1 MRHFV
6 KWFGRSNALST
17 SGYRLN
23 EVNGMKIFPIHDV
36 ASDYLNSTLDE
47 GTPLP
52 VRQLLSRRSR
62 SGTQDQVVVLWRD
75 FDEFSSNAKAT
86 SYDANVR
93 WLASRPWVRLVT
105 AGQIVAGQIQY
116 PRQDNGQLVGT
127 WGTVDQG
134 TGRDLRLTAKDW
146 VDWATNENY
155 DNWFNKL
162 KVRTFTAGSAFGQVG
177 VDGHADAAW
186 NAAKTATPGHLQDV
200 ARAVIGG
207 AMFQTAFYLPNAGQA
222 NDLSKFSTGDYINP
236 ASLENQSLAS
246 FARNTQGQARFAK
259 VYARVEQWN
268 ASAGA
273 ATHEAVEEDVD
284 LDGQSEYLLFNRRV
298 FAVFE
303 ARGGRMTAAWMRD
316 PTDGKV
322 WQVAGNFASYGNT
335 DTEDEGASNETAF
348 RTSCFKDWSAISGS
362 ASSST
367 GVNADYNVAA
377 APDGSKGWTFT
388 SGGVSKTIT
397 LPDAANGRLAAR
409 YTLSGPDKLRV
420 RFGLSPNLL
429 DLLLRGQEGL
439 TTEVVEGT
447 RVSVAN
453 AGGSEV
459 VRAWVEGPQIN
470 AAAVDTAATTTVQR
484 RNQAQTHQVEVEMT
498 GAGPHLFTLGFDD
511 GSDAPAVTDGIPDT
525 WWNEYNVPADE
536 RVAAADRDGDDV
548 TNMQEYVLGSDPNDV
563 SSGFPSL
570 GVLSTGDT
578 FRVSFP
584 TMAGRR
590 YTVMASSSLT
600 GGLWTAVTNLAGGQ
614 SNPVTGDGTT
624 QTVTETGLG
633 TTGARFYRVLVELGG
648 SSDPAGTGSE
658 ARTPTGGVLPRYLPN
673 KLWLQTPRESV
684 NTTGCYGQE
693 KPTKKNQPRKPSK
706 KSPRKKW

>member
-75 FDEFSSNAKAT
+75 FDEFSSDAKAT

-134 TGRDLRLTAKDW
+134 TGRDLRQTAKDW
-146 VDWATNENY
+146 VDWATRENY

-162 KVRTFTAGSAFGQVG
+162 KTQTFTADSAFGRVG
-177 VDGHADAAW
+177 VDGHANAAW
-186 NAAKTATPGHLQDV
+186 NAAKTATSGHLQDV

-236 ASLENQSLAS
+236 ASLENQSLAP

-268 ASAGA
+268 ASAA
-273 ATHEAVEEDVD
+273 AGTHEAVQEDVD
-284 LDGQSEYLLFNRRV
+284 LDGQNEYLLFNSRV

-303 ARGGRMTAAWMRD
+303 KKGGRMTAAWLRD
-316 PTDGKV
+316 GTGKI

-335 DTEDEGASNETAF
+335 DTEDEGLSNETAY
-348 RTSCFKDWSAISGS
+348 RTSGFKDWYSLTGSTGSSA
-362 ASSST
+362 
-367 GVNADYNVAA
+367 GVNADYAVSA
-377 APDGSKGWTFT
+377 APGGAKGWTFST
-388 SGGVSKTIT
+388 DGVSKTIVLT
-397 LPDAANGRLAAR
+397 SATQGELAAS
-409 YTLSGPDKLRV
+409 YTLSGPSKLSI

-429 DLLLRGQEGL
+429 DLMLHGHEGL
-439 TTEVVEGT
+439 TTEVVENST

-453 AGGSEV
+453 ASGSEV
-459 VRAWVEGPQIN
+459 VRAWVEAPQIN
-470 AAAVDTAATTTVQR
+470 TAAVDTAATTTVQR
-484 RNQAQTHQVEVEMT
+484 RNQAQTHQVEVELT
-498 GAGPHLFTLGFDD
+498 GAGPHLVTLGFDD
-511 GSDAPAVTDGIPDT
+511 GGSTDPDRDNDGLPDV
-525 WWNEYNVPADE
+525 WELENFGNL
-536 RVAAADRDGDDV
+536 DRDGTGDFDRDGL
-548 TNMQEYVLGSDPNDV
+548 TDREEYIVGSNPMNAA
-563 SSGFPSL
+563 SGFPAL
-570 GVLSTGDT
+570 AVESTGDT
-578 FRVSFP
+578 FRVQFP
-584 TMAGRR
+584 TVAGRV
-590 YTVMASSSLT
+590 YTVMARTHLT
-600 GGLWTAVTNLAGGQ
+600 SGDDWTAVTQIADGQ
-614 SNPVTGDGTT
+614 ANPVTGDDTT
-624 QTVTETGLG
+624 KTVTETGLG
-633 TTGARFYRVLVELGG
+633 STGGRFYRVQVELA
-648 SSDPAGTGSE
+648 P
-658 ARTPTGGVLPRYLPN
+658 
-673 KLWLQTPRESV
+673 
-684 NTTGCYGQE
+684 
-693 KPTKKNQPRKPSK
+693 
-706 KSPRKKW
+706 

>member
-1 MRHFV
+1 M
-6 KWFGRSNALST
+6 
-17 SGYRLN
+17 
-23 EVNGMKIFPIHDV
+23 
-36 ASDYLNSTLDE
+36 
-47 GTPLP
+47 P

-62 SGTQDQVVVLWRD
+62 SDTQDQVVVLWRD

-105 AGQIVAGQIQY
+105 AGQIAAGQIQY

-134 TGRDLRLTAKDW
+134 AGRNLRQTAKDW
-146 VDWATNENY
+146 VDWATRENY
-155 DNWFNKL
+155 DNWFNQL
-162 KVRTFTAGSAFGQVG
+162 KPQTFTADSAFGQVG
-177 VDGHADAAW
+177 VDGHANAAW
-186 NAAKTATPGHLQDV
+186 NAAKTATSGHLQDV

-222 NDLSKFSTGDYINP
+222 SDLGKFSTGDYINP

-259 VYARVEQWN
+259 VYARVQQWN
-268 ASAGA
+268 SSATAG
-273 ATHEAVEEDVD
+273 THEALQEDVD
-284 LDGQSEYLLFNRRV
+284 LDRLDEYLLCNSRV

-303 ARGGRMTAAWMRD
+303 KKGGRMTAAWLRD
-316 PTDGKV
+316 GTGKV

-348 RTSCFKDWSAISGS
+348 RTSGFKDWSAISGS

-377 APDGSKGWTFT
+377 APDGRKGWTFT

-453 AGGSEV
+453 ASGSEV

-498 GAGPHLFTLGFDD
+498 GAGPHLVTLGFDD
-511 GSDAPAVTDGIPDT
+511 GSDALAVTDGIPDT

-548 TNMQEYVLGSDPNDV
+548 TNRQEYVLGSDPNAF

-578 FRVSFP
+578 FQVSFP
-584 TMAGRR
+584 TVAGRR

-648 SSDPAGTGSE
+648 SSDP
-658 ARTPTGGVLPRYLPN
+658 GGD
-673 KLWLQTPRESV
+673 
-684 NTTGCYGQE
+684 GI
-693 KPTKKNQPRKPSK
+693 
-706 KSPRKKW
+706 